1 MNRVVTS
8 TTLTQSVAEHLRNLI
23 HRGEFGPGDRLP
35 AERELAEQLGVAR
48 MSLRDAIKTLQDD
61 GYVEVRRGA
70 RGGTFVTELQRPL
83 ENWRARM
90 RKQTGE
96 IDDIADFRIALESY
110 AVRLAAARRSRTDL
124 TALRTAIKNLSHTDG
139 LASFRLADSQFHD
152 ALAHAGGN
160 VRLET
165 AIHAARGELFSPHD
179 ILMYKEPLE
188 ETRKD
193 HEAIYAAVR
202 DRDADRAEILMRE
215 HIERTRRQLR
225 EVIFGSAAGDA

>member
-8 TTLTQSVAEHLRNLI
+8 TTLTQSVAEHLRSLI

-48 MSLRDAIKTLQDD
+48 MSLRDAIKTLQAD

-70 RGGTFVTELQRPL
+70 RGGTFVTELQRPV

-96 IDDIADFRIALESY
+96 IDEIADFRIALESY
-110 AVRLAAARRSRTDL
+110 AVRLAAARRTPSDL
-124 TALRTAIKNLSHTDG
+124 SVLRSAIKSLSHTEG
-139 LASFRLADSQFHD
+139 LPSFRLADSRFHD
-152 ALAHAGGN
+152 GLAQAAGN

-188 ETRKD
+188 ATRKD

-202 DRDADRAEILMRE
+202 DRDADRAEVLMRE
-215 HIERTRRQLR
+215 HIERTRHQLR
-225 EVIFGSAAGDA
+225 EVIFGSAAGQA